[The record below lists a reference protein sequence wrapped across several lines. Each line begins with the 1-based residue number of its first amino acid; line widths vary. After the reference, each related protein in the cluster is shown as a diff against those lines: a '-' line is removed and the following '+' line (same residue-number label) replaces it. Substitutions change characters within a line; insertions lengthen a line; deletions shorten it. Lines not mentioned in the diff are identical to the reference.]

1 MGPIFTFMKETIFMN
16 KVKSLIRYAVLLLF
30 LAITGC
36 KQVGKLTDV
45 FTKPTAR
52 EIYARNF
59 EDNDRQFT
67 LWSKAFEQAKKDSLL
82 IQLPYVEVAKSFS
95 QRNTVYSY
103 NVNLKEGV
111 ELEISVVNNDYA
123 NQFFID
129 VLHIATD
136 SNYVQMAHNKINEH
150 NVRLSIEN
158 TGTYKV
164 LVQPA
169 MNAQVNFEIRITSAP
184 RFSFPVAGKANDAIQ
199 SFWGAARDAGARSHQ
214 GIDIFA
220 ERGTPVVAAADGRI
234 TSTGN
239 RGLGGKQVWLR
250 TGMFGKSLYYAHL
263 DSIIAKVGDRVISGD
278 TLGLVG
284 NTGNARTTGPHL
296 HFGIYASGKGAIDP
310 LPFVWK
316 TNVPEQQNDMQVV
329 PRIAVSAVRANLRNS
344 PTTNSLVIGE
354 ALKNDT
360 LHVLGHTKMWSHVLT
375 RKGKKA
381 FIHSSLITQ
390 P

>member
-1 MGPIFTFMKETIFMN
+1 MN
-16 KVKSLIRYAVLLLF
+16 KVKSIIRYAVLLLF

-111 ELEISVVNNDYA
+111 ELEISVVNNDHA

-150 NVRLSIEN
+150 NVRLSIDN

-169 MNAQVNFEIRITSAP
+169 INAQINFELRITSAP
-184 RFSFPVAGKANDAIQ
+184 RFRFPVVGKANDAIQ

-220 ERGTPVVAAADGRI
+220 ERGTPVVAATDGRI

-284 NTGNARTTGPHL
+284 NTGNARTTDPHL

-360 LHVLGHTKMWSHVLT
+360 LHVLGRTKMWSHVLT